1 MNVVLAQGNAIEE
14 EEEVEEVEEEEE
26 NERDGGQEIEN
37 APDAFKMS
45 FFLENNIQSQTLP

>member
-14 EEEVEEVEEEEE
+14 EEEEEVEEEEE